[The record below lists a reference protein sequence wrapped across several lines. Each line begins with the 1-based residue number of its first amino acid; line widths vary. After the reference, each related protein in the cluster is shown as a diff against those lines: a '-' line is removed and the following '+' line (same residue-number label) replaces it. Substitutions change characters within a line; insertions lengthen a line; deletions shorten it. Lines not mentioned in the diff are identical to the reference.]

1 MPRPNIVPAL
11 SALALATLLT
21 ACGQTAWDER
31 EQAWRAGAGAN
42 ATTPFPLLDGTYK
55 GDVQLVS
62 ASGPDCPASRYGIIT
77 IGDNRL
83 VYSSGTRQNFVALIA
98 PDGTVRG
105 QSGTA
110 TLEGRVGNGDLAF
123 TIRSATCES
132 RYALRWVM

>member
-1 MPRPNIVPAL
+1 MPRPTVLPTL
-11 SALALATLLT
+11 TALALAALLT
-21 ACGQTAWDER
+21 ACGPTAWGER

-55 GDVQLVS
+55 GEAILVS
-62 ASGPDCPASRYGIIT
+62 ATGPDCPASRPGIIT

-98 PDGTVRG
+98 ADGTIRG

-110 TLEGRVGNGDLAF
+110 TLEGRIGNGDLAF
-123 TIRSATCES
+123 SIRSATCES